1 MKEFFQELNNKV
13 NPIRPD
19 IIEKDYHIHRLLH
32 KISQNDYLFSNLVFK
47 GGTCLVKTYTGYNR
61 FSEDIDFTWKDP
73 GLWIDVNPSQVR
85 RKCSN
90 EIDIIIE
97 ILIRIADELDFKF
110 KGNKSDMDEVIIGA
124 GGRMSRFYLGYNSE
138 ILKVPATIKIEV
150 NFVDRILY
158 PVENRNLHSLIE
170 GIDSD
175 EARFLFEDQWKIYS
189 SVVHL
194 QCYDIKEIFVEK
206 VRAVLTRIKYKF
218 RDVIDIHLI
227 ERQFG
232 FKLEDYTDE
241 IIEKTE
247 FMIGLYKKYHETISV
262 KDLSKEE
269 EISESELALLTFDLT
284 DDMMGEIK
292 RIQSRIME
300 IQKKIKP
307 QKIILRP

>member
-1 MKEFFQELNNKV
+1 MKEFFQELNIKV
-13 NPIRPD
+13 NPKRPD
-19 IIEKDYHIHRLLH
+19 IIEKDYHIHRLLQE
-32 KISQNDYLFSNLVFK
+32 ISKNDYLSNNLVFK

-61 FSEDIDFTWKDP
+61 FSEDLDFTWKDP
-73 GLWIDVNPSQVR
+73 DLWIDVNPSLVR

-90 EIDIIIE
+90 EINTIIE
-97 ILIRIADELDFKF
+97 ILIQIADVLDFKF

-124 GGRMSRFYLGYNSE
+124 GGRMARFYLGYNSE
-138 ILKVPATIKIEV
+138 VLKVPATIKIEV

-158 PVENRNLHSLIE
+158 PVEDRELHSLIE

-175 EARFLFEDQWKIYS
+175 EVRFLFEDQWKTYTS
-189 SVVHL
+189 PVYL
-194 QCYDIKEIFVEK
+194 QCYDIREIYVEK

-227 ERQFG
+227 EKQFG
-232 FKLEDYTDE
+232 FKLGDYTDE

-269 EISESELALLTFDLT
+269 NISESELALLTFDPT
-284 DDMMGEIK
+284 DDMMEEIK
-292 RIQSRIME
+292 RIQSQIME

-307 QKIILRP
+307 Q